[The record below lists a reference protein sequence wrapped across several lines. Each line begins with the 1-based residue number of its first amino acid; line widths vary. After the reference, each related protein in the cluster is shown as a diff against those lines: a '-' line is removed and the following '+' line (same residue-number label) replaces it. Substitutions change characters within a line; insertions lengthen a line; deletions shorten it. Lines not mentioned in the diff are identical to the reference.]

1 MPFLFGFAP
10 VAAATGSP
18 LPASTDCQPGKERR
32 SRDRVFQSPP
42 CRSSAATYGRKWP
55 VAAATT
61 ASPHCCIYSGGLL
74 WALLSDGYELR
85 IATNSG
91 QQKNGLRPWV
101 SASGPSHFQLPPL
114 AQLPHKTSGS
124 HPMHDTP
131 YVREQ
136 SC

>member
-42 CRSSAATYGRKWP
+42 CRSSAATYGRQWP

-61 ASPHCCIYSGGLL
+61 ASPNCCSYSGGFL

-85 IATNSG
+85 IPTTARK
-91 QQKNGLRPWV
+91 QQNRLRPW
-101 SASGPSHFQLPPL
+101 ASSSRPTHSNLPRVDQHPR
-114 AQLPHKTSGS
+114 QTS
-124 HPMHDTP
+124 
-131 YVREQ
+131 
-136 SC
+136 